1 LRAEAIMFEEYLG
14 HWHELTPQAHT
25 AIKTVGLA
33 LTALL
38 AGHFIGSMVAR
49 TLRNKNFD
57 LALRM
62 PGAPPAEHGMTPTF
76 FAGMLVRLT
85 VWALAAGWFA
95 HQYERPELAQTIS
108 VVVSRTWAVAGVLTV
123 ALTLGGV
130 LARRLMDCF
139 EGPKSSP
146 DPLAQRNGYTA
157 APHGATPGGRNLA
170 GMVGAGAYLFVGFV
184 VLLMCA
190 DFFDWPLTRAAA
202 TALWQLAQNLLLAGS
217 ALGIGYLGARW
228 ARELATPDTA
238 NGQMR
243 TGQYTAMGI
252 VAATTVLAVGMML
265 ASTGVMVGLVAL
277 MVLGVALWLPRREGN
292 RGPATERSLVR
303 RQSLADRRG
312 RLSQLGGEPG
322 RRDLS
327 RAEPPG
333 ARGPFPGRAR
343 RRGCGRAQLIALHD
357 AL

>member
-1 LRAEAIMFEEYLG
+1 MFEEYLG
-14 HWHELTPQAHT
+14 YWQELGPQTHE

-33 LTALL
+33 LAALI
-38 AGHFIGSMVAR
+38 AGHFLGSMVAR

-62 PGAPPAEHGMTPTF
+62 PGSSPAEHGMTPTF

-85 VWALAAGWFA
+85 VWAAAAGWFA
-95 HQYERPELAQTIS
+95 HKYGRPELAQTLSLVIS
-108 VVVSRTWAVAGVLTV
+108 RAWAIAGVLTV

-139 EGPKSSP
+139 EGPKAAG
-146 DPLAQRNGYTA
+146 DPVGYRNGQA
-157 APHGATPGGRNLA
+157 APGAHRSVA
-170 GMVGAGAYLFVGFV
+170 GAIGAGAYFFVGFV

-190 DFFDWPLTRAAA
+190 DFFDWPLTRGAA

-228 ARELATPDTA
+228 ARELATPDNA
-238 NGQMR
+238 AGKMG

-277 MVLGVALWLPRREGN
+277 TVLGVAVWLLRGYLPDVAAGLQLRAHQIREVWFEGSPWQIAEI
-292 RGPATERSLVR
+292 GF
-303 RQSLADRRG
+303 
-312 RLSQLGGEPG
+312 LSSAV
-322 RRDLS
+322 S
-327 RAEPPG
+327 RAG
-333 ARGPFPGRAR
+333 AIYRVQNRQVLEAR
-343 RRGCGRAQLIALHD
+343 FQGAAAPMGAAAAAVERN
-357 AL
+357 